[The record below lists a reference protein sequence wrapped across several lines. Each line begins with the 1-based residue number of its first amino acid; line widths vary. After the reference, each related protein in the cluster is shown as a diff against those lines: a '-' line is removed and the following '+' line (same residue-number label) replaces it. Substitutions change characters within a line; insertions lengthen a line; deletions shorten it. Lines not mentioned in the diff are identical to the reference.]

1 MENEDKKSLRDF
13 LKKEEIK
20 KEKREEKFLIPSIKK
35 EEEMYEGFI
44 SPKFSKSKKVDK
56 KISSLKEYFKKEEE
70 KIKYFEKKYEF
81 DIKEIENLIYEKR
94 IVIFN
99 FVASYFLYLDLGSV
113 SKITKEMPYG
123 EPFPLEWVFGEAI
136 VGEPIKG
143 EERYEFFIGKN
154 GRIIMQ
160 IKGIGEKFE
169 KIVDVLKFIISKKEM
184 GIKVLEKYGKDLIL
198 FTNSLKK
205 EPSLKYEECL
215 PEDIEEEEEKIY
227 RELFFKITQKIEVRE
242 IEEEKEE
249 EKVIYGI
256 KFKPL
261 LKRVFIGNPFNL
273 LYSSFPEIKDMY
285 EEYGEKMH
293 TFVNDLAQLLI
304 TYNLCFE
311 NFTWKEIENNFLY
324 LKEEIIPKIL
334 PDVKKKFK
342 EEYEKF
348 ISKTRKMKSFV
359 RENLKDKENILI
371 NIIDFMIACYIIIK
385 RENIK

>member
-1 MENEDKKSLRDF
+1 MENRDKKSLKDF
-13 LKKEEIK
+13 LKKEEKREK
-20 KEKREEKFLIPSIKK
+20 KEEKFLIPPVKK
-35 EEEMYEGFI
+35 EEEIYEGFI
-44 SPKFSKSKKVDK
+44 SPKFPKSKKADK

-94 IVIFN
+94 IIIFN
-99 FVASYFLYLDLGSV
+99 FIASYFLYLDLGSV

-136 VGEPIKG
+136 IGEPIKG

-160 IKGIGEKFE
+160 LKGIGDKFE
-169 KIVDVLKFIISKKEM
+169 KIVDILKFIISKKEL
-184 GIKVLEKYGKDLIL
+184 GIRVLENYGKDLIL
-198 FTNSLKK
+198 FANSLKK

-215 PEDIEEEEEKIY
+215 PENIEEEEEKIY
-227 RELFFKITQKIEVRE
+227 RELFFKITQEKEVKE

-249 EKVIYGI
+249 EKIIYGI

-273 LYSSFPEIKDMY
+273 LYSSFPEIKDIY
-285 EEYGEKMH
+285 EEHGEKIH
-293 TFVNDLAQLLI
+293 TFVNDLTELLI
-304 TYNLCFE
+304 THNLCFE
-311 NFTWKEIENNFLY
+311 NSTWKEIENNFLY

-342 EEYEKF
+342 EEYERF
-348 ISKTRKMKSFV
+348 VSKTKKIKSFIK
-359 RENLKDKENILI
+359 ENLKEKEKILI

-385 RENIK
+385 KENIK